1 MKYEGTNSEQRWAF
15 SKARASWM
23 LDISRPTLD
32 KLIQEGRLQTIP
44 IQRKKL
50 IPAWALE
57 RFLRGKDGNGEA

>member
-1 MKYEGTNSEQRWAF
+1 
-15 SKARASWM
+15 M